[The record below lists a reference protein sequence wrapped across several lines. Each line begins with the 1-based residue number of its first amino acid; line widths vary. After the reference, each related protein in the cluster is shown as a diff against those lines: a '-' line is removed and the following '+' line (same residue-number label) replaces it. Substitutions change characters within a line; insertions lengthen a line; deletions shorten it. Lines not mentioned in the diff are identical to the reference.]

1 MKITFVNGDR
11 AGDELEYSLPEI
23 TIGREDGNIFRIPV
37 PGVSRYHAKIWRNDS
52 GQWMICDQGST
63 NGVKVNKKR
72 INSTVVITEND
83 EIEIGKQ
90 ILRVSGL
97 EAEMPKVIFNPIP
110 GASAAIPDLPES
122 STPDF
127 APGTARPVSPEPPS
141 AENGNQ
147 PLDLLLDSLKEQTG
161 DLFSGKKTQKQPQSS
176 VAAPPVPGGKPAMRK
191 STQIMLVGIVISL
204 LAVIATV
211 FLRGLPVAG
220 SDAETSQ
227 DEKKYLVL
235 QYVKE
240 EITKDNIFRFVM
252 LLEGDQVT
260 FTIDDIKSKRHF
272 SRKAQVE
279 KDSLEILLEHLNRS
293 AIWTMKQPEDARS
306 SSVKLKRNLLV
317 CLSPQMVNFSVDGP
331 YAPAA
336 FEEVESAISV
346 LAESYDLQ
354 TIALTSD
361 ELKRQAKIC
370 FEKAEDLFNNRE
382 GRTENLRNS
391 IVRYQQVVN
400 LLEQFS
406 PPPQMWDVARK
417 RLAEAQRI
425 RQRKLED
432 LNYEWVRAGQVRDFE
447 SLRRVLLQTIE
458 LTEPSSKEHKLA
470 RERLLKLDVYLR
482 KRNQ

>member
-72 INSTVVITEND
+72 INNTVVITEND

-127 APGTARPVSPEPPS
+127 APGTARPVSPEPA

-161 DLFSGKKTQKQPQSS
+161 DLFSGKKTQKQSLCS
-176 VAAPPVPGGKPAMRK
+176 AAAPSAPGGKPAMRK
-191 STQIMLVGIVISL
+191 STQIMLIGIVIAL
-204 LAVIATV
+204 LVVIATV
-211 FLRGLPVAG
+211 VLRGFPVAT
-220 SDAETSQ
+220 SNTEEAKDA
-227 DEKKYLVL
+227 KKYLVI

-240 EITKDNIFRFVM
+240 EITNDNIFRFVM

-279 KDSLEILLEHLNRS
+279 KESLEILQEHLNRS

-306 SSVKLKRNLLV
+306 SSVNLKRNLLI
-317 CLSPQMVNFSVDGP
+317 CLSPQMVNFSVEGP

-361 ELKRQAKIC
+361 ELKRQAKVC

-425 RQRKLED
+425 RQRKLDD
-432 LNYEWVRAGQVRDFE
+432 LNYEWVRAGQVKDFE
-447 SLRRVLLQTIE
+447 SLRHVLLQTIE
-458 LTEPSSKEHKLA
+458 LTESSSKEHKLA
-470 RERLLKLDVYLR
+470 RQRLLKLDVYLR